1 MGAMTPAA
9 PSETSAFAR
18 SLRAVA
24 LLVAVSSATWELTSG
39 MPPGLTAHAVWI
51 ARFAEVAVALVVAA
65 ISSPARSV
73 TQLRALAFLLALD
86 IHATNTAVTQLLP
99 GRAFEAASVQSIVL
113 LGASLFAPWTWRWQ
127 ASLAAT
133 AVATGVVSLLYVRG
147 LEGITPATAGIA
159 ASLLLTAGVASVLGA
174 HLQDRERRRVQASE
188 ARYRAL
194 FESAGEPIVVLD
206 AGGVIREANAR
217 VADLLGRP
225 SAEVVG
231 HPLREFAAA
240 PGGGREVSLTG
251 DPDRITLQLRR
262 SDDRVIDVDIALARI
277 GEGDQRRVQAILRD
291 LTEAHAQERRQSEER
306 RLEFL
311 ARLGGALAHQFNNL
325 LGGILTH
332 ASLLRDEA
340 AGAEARAAAEQV
352 LEAARRGREL
362 TKELQGF
369 AGPESVR
376 LQPTPPA
383 RIVASVAAL
392 ARATLPPEVKVVTDL
407 APDVRA
413 ALADTDQVVHAC
425 LQLVLNARDAMQGR
439 RSGTLTLGAAEERVT
454 QTDPRWPGARPGRYI
469 RFWVR
474 DTGAGM
480 DAATRERV
488 AEPFFST
495 KPMHAA
501 VGFGLAATHQIAL
514 AHKGA
519 MGIESAPE
527 RGTTV
532 HLLIPAAPAGGETA
546 VGKAAVGETA
556 VGQAAVGSA
565 PATILIVDDEPIVRN
580 SLRRALTRFGYQ
592 VLEAGD
598 GPSAMAA
605 MQAAQPPV
613 DLVILDLV
621 LPGGGAGIY
630 ELLTAVRPGLKVL
643 ISSGYTPDADAAQGL
658 ASRAAGFLPKPYE
671 MSELKEAVAKALGHP
686 AGPGA

>member
-1 MGAMTPAA
+1 MGAMSSQTA
-9 PSETSAFAR
+9 AFAR

-39 MPPGLTAHAVWI
+39 LPPGLTARAVWI
-51 ARFAEVAVALVVAA
+51 ARIAEVAVALLVATV
-65 ISSPARSV
+65 SSSSRSV
-73 TQLRALAFLLALD
+73 TQLRALAFLLAID

-127 ASLAAT
+127 AALAAA

-147 LEGITPATAGIA
+147 LEGNSPATAGIA

-174 HLQDRERRRVQASE
+174 HLQDRERRRVLESE

-194 FESAGEPIVVLD
+194 FESAGDPILVMNSR
-206 AGGVIREANAR
+206 GVIREANSQ
-217 VADLLGRP
+217 VEELLGRP
-225 SAEVVG
+225 AAEIVG
-231 HPLREFAAA
+231 RPFREFYATAGLEDA
-240 PGGGREVSLTG
+240 PPPPVG
-251 DPDRITLQLRR
+251 DRSRIALQLRGG
-262 SDDRVIDVDIALARI
+262 DNRVIDVDVSLARI
-277 GEGDQRRVQAILRD
+277 GDGDQSQVQAILRD
-291 LTEAHAQERRQSEER
+291 LTESHARERRQAEER

-311 ARLGGALAHQFNNL
+311 ARLGGGLAHQFNNL

-332 ASLLRDEA
+332 ATVLRDEA
-340 AGAEARAAAEQV
+340 GAPDARAAAEQV

-376 LQPTPPA
+376 VQPTAPA
-383 RIVASVAAL
+383 RVVESIAAL
-392 ARATLPPEVKVVTDL
+392 ARATLPAAVKVAISL
-407 APDVRA
+407 APDLPQ

-439 RSGTLTLGAAEERVT
+439 GAGTLTLGAAEERVT
-454 QTDPRWPGARPGRYI
+454 AADPRWPGARPGRYV
-469 RFWVR
+469 RFWIR

-480 DAATRERV
+480 DAAMLERV

-495 KPMHAA
+495 KPLHVS
-501 VGFGLAATHQIAL
+501 VGFGLTAAHQIAL
-514 AHKGA
+514 AHQGA
-519 MGIESAPE
+519 MGIESVPE

-532 HLLIPAAPAGGETA
+532 HLLIPAADTRRVTPVPA
-546 VGKAAVGETA
+546 AAPPP
-556 VGQAAVGSA
+556 AAPGM
-565 PATILIVDDEPIVRN
+565 ATVLIVDDEAIVRS

-592 VLEAGD
+592 VVEAGD

-605 MQAAQPPV
+605 LQAAQPPV

-621 LPGGGAGIY
+621 LPGGGAGIF
-630 ELLTAVRPGLKVL
+630 ELLTAVQPGLKVL

-671 MSELKEAVAKALGHP
+671 MTELKEAVAKALGS
-686 AGPGA
+686 

>member
-1 MGAMTPAA
+1 MS
-9 PSETSAFAR
+9 SETGAFAR

-39 MPPGLTAHAVWI
+39 LPPGSTARAVWI
-51 ARFAEVAVALVVAA
+51 ARFAEVAVALLVVTV
-65 ISSPARSV
+65 SSSSRSV
-73 TQLRALAFLLALD
+73 TQLRALAFLLAID

-127 ASLAAT
+127 AALAAA
-133 AVATGVVSLLYVRG
+133 AVATGVASLLYVRG
-147 LEGITPATAGIA
+147 LEGISPATDGIA

-174 HLQDRERRRVQASE
+174 HLQDRERRRVLESE

-194 FESAGEPIVVLD
+194 FESAGDPIVVMD
-206 AGGVIREANAR
+206 SKGVIREANSQ
-217 VADLLGRP
+217 VEELLGRP
-225 SAEVVG
+225 AAEIVG
-231 HPLREFAAA
+231 RPLREFYATPGQPDA
-240 PGGGREVSLTG
+240 PIG
-251 DPDRITLQLRR
+251 DRSRIALQLRGGGG
-262 SDDRVIDVDIALARI
+262 DNRVIDVDVSLARI
-277 GEGDQRRVQAILRD
+277 GDGDQSQVQAILRD
-291 LTEAHAQERRQSEER
+291 LTEAHARERRQAEER

-311 ARLGGALAHQFNNL
+311 ARLGAGLAHQFNNL

-332 ASLLRDEA
+332 ATVLRDEA
-340 AGAEARAAAEQV
+340 GAPDARAAAEQV
-352 LEAARRGREL
+352 LDAARRGREL

-376 LQPTPPA
+376 VHPTAPA
-383 RIVASVAAL
+383 QVVESVAAL
-392 ARATLPPEVKVVTDL
+392 ARATLPPPVKVAISL
-407 APDVRA
+407 APDLPQ
-413 ALADTDQVVHAC
+413 ALADADQVVHAC

-439 RSGTLTLGAAEERVT
+439 GVGTLTLGAAEERVT
-454 QTDPRWPGARPGRYI
+454 AADPRWPGARPGRYV
-469 RFWVR
+469 RFWIR

-480 DAATRERV
+480 DAATLERV

-495 KPMHAA
+495 KPLHVS
-501 VGFGLAATHQIAL
+501 VGFGLTAAHQVVL
-514 AHKGA
+514 AHQGA
-519 MGIESAPE
+519 MGIESVPE

-532 HLLIPAAPAGGETA
+532 HLLIPAADTRRVTPVPA
-546 VGKAAVGETA
+546 AAPAAPGL
-556 VGQAAVGSA
+556 QAA
-565 PATILIVDDEPIVRN
+565 ATVLIVDDEAIVRS

-605 MQAAQPPV
+605 LQAAQPPV

-621 LPGGGAGIY
+621 LPGGGAGIF
-630 ELLTAVRPGLKVL
+630 ELLTAVQPGLKVL

-671 MSELKEAVAKALGHP
+671 MQELKEAVAKALG
-686 AGPGA
+686 G

>member
-1 MGAMTPAA
+1 MTPPR

-24 LLVAVSSATWELTSG
+24 ILVAVSSATWELTSG
-39 MPPGLTAHAVWI
+39 LPPGLTAHAVWI
-51 ARFAEVAVALVVAA
+51 ARIAEIAVALVVAA

-73 TQLRALAFLLALD
+73 THLRALAFLLALD

-127 ASLAAT
+127 AALAAA
-133 AVATGVVSLLYVRG
+133 AVATGVVSLLSVRG
-147 LEGITPATAGIA
+147 LEGTTPATAGIA

-174 HLQDRERRRVQASE
+174 NLQDRERRRVQASE

-194 FESAGEPIVVLD
+194 FESAGDPIVVLD
-206 AGGVIREANAR
+206 AAGVIREANSK
-217 VADLLGRP
+217 VEELLGRP
-225 SAEVVG
+225 AASVVG
-231 HPLREFAAA
+231 HPLTEFYAT
-240 PGGGREVSLTG
+240 PGQGEALTG
-251 DPDRITLQLRR
+251 DRSRIAIQLRR
-262 SDDRVIDVDIALARI
+262 GDGRLMDVDVSLSRI
-277 GEGDQRRVQAILRD
+277 GEENQIRVQAILRD
-291 LTEAHAQERRQSEER
+291 LTEAHARERRQAEER

-311 ARLGGALAHQFNNL
+311 ARLGGGLAHQFNNL

-383 RIVASVAAL
+383 RIVESVAAL
-392 ARATLPPEVKVVTDL
+392 ARATLPAGMKVVTDL
-407 APDVRA
+407 APDVRE

-425 LQLVLNARDAMQGR
+425 LQLVLNARDAMQSR
-439 RSGTLTLGAAEERVT
+439 RGGTLTLGAVEERVT
-454 QTDPRWPGARPGRYI
+454 QSDPRWPGAHPGRYI
-469 RFWVR
+469 RFWIR

-480 DAATRERV
+480 DAATLERV

-495 KPMHAA
+495 KPMHSA
-501 VGFGLAATHQIAL
+501 VGFGLTATHQIAL

-532 HLLIPAAPAGGETA
+532 HLLIPAADTRRVTP
-546 VGKAAVGETA
+546 VPV
-556 VGQAAVGSA
+556 A
-565 PATILIVDDEPIVRN
+565 PGATILIVDDEPIVRS

-605 MQAAQPPV
+605 LQGAQPPV

-621 LPGGGAGIY
+621 LPGGGAGIF

-643 ISSGYTPDADAAQGL
+643 ISSGYSPDTDAAQGL
-658 ASRAAGFLPKPYE
+658 ASRASGFLPKPYE
-671 MSELKEAVAKALGHP
+671 MQELKEAVSKALG
-686 AGPGA
+686 GGA